1 MAYELKY
8 TIPFVD
14 VSDNA
19 FEVRISQEGYTGEA
33 MVLDGA
39 PSPFVSRLDDSDDLM
54 TPIRT
59 STAQIS
65 FVDDIDITAITPR
78 HALEYTVELY
88 SLADDEEIL
97 KWRGFLRPDIYTQP
111 NIAGPNIISVNAASS
126 IEVLK
131 GFDMDILDGNG
142 IMPVYKILQ
151 RAARQVWFT
160 NAIHF
165 PAVWY
170 NRLSIETTFYGFAYP
185 LALRISTMIYISEN
199 ENALDG
205 ENPYSASPY
214 TAFLEDFCKL
224 FGLTLVDDGLDWY
237 FVKSGWAGDYIKI
250 HSDFL
255 TDSRITDYVT
265 ESITVLSTRALHIDD
280 DSGTVDVYNGR
291 KSVAIDIATDNDSF
305 RLPNIEDYVI
315 TDSFNIES
323 FKWTG
328 DIIIDTSIER
338 FNIRR
343 LLSTCKSLSLKVK
356 ILKYKF
362 EIFDST
368 DEPFSG
374 EFVEDNTSDISE
386 FQYCGAQ
393 YIKWD
398 TYNENVDVDENKKSW
413 SPINCIL
420 INDAALI
427 KRATNTLGTN
437 GLQLALS
444 GDKAMVKISGQ
455 LGNVNSGA
463 FLFNCSAMAT
473 SNDYFHRCAWL
484 TSANHYSVINDN
496 KEYNDK
502 APSPRSAWQNE
513 DKYITA
519 SLRVGKKYFNG
530 DEWLESERP
539 LKFKIPFEKYDKRNS
554 ARQWYSIQSNK
565 TIDMPYE
572 GESGYYIPIDKPLFG
587 EVEFCIYHSF
597 IKTGGAADNND
608 WRIEYMLRGLSL
620 KYVQNIDITTSSD
633 KYILTKFEK
642 SLATNAPD
650 DLKLDLDMHGEVYAG
665 SGISRLFSEKGN
677 PVRVILSKLYPQK
690 SVQIEQQLLDTLAAM
705 YEKPSRRYTLGID
718 YREIKPFDIYLPDV
732 KLRPYALTGYE
743 VDWAEHHADVKLSQ
757 VAKFAPITAI
767 MEDTAN
773 ETQG

>member
-1 MAYELKY
+1 MAYGLKY

-14 VSDNA
+14 VSGNA

-131 GFDMDILDGNG
+131 GFDMDILDGSG
-142 IMPVYKILQ
+142 IMPAYKILQ

-160 NAIHF
+160 NMIHF

-170 NRLSIETTFYGFAYP
+170 NRPSIETTFYGFAYP

-280 DSGTVDVYNGR
+280 DSGTVDLYGG
-291 KSVAIDIATDNDSF
+291 KKEVAISIDENSENLQ
-305 RLPNIEDYVI
+305 LPNIEDYVTLLQYDVSTKSPGGPGYSDI
-315 TDSFNIES
+315 TRFLAEYGCANESEVELIRYNLLSAVVEENFNI
-323 FKWTG
+323 K
-328 DIIIDTSIER
+328 
-338 FNIRR
+338 
-343 LLSTCKSLSLKVK
+343 STW
-356 ILKYKF
+356 
-362 EIFDST
+362 
-368 DEPFSG
+368 
-374 EFVEDNTSDISE
+374 EDVPNTSAP
-386 FQYCGAQ
+386 FTCGAE
-393 YIKWD
+393 YVKWD
-398 TYNENVDVDENKKSW
+398 TSAARGDNKKNGW
-413 SPINCIL
+413 SPNGYIL
-420 INDAALI
+420 IHDTIYPASYTLDGISPSVVDSVQVAIPEHSPLVRFISKLEPRSTGTLVFNLRI
-427 KRATNTLGTN
+427 LATNDMYSWYKTN
-437 GLQLALS
+437 DTIETCEYEFSDSIPRKPL
-444 GDKAMVKISGQ
+444 KENINISVQVGEH
-455 LGNVNSGA
+455 
-463 FLFNCSAMAT
+463 
-473 SNDYFHRCAWL
+473 YFDGRTW
-484 TSANHYSVINDN
+484 I
-496 KEYNDK
+496 K
-502 APSPRSAWQNE
+502 
-513 DKYITA
+513 
-519 SLRVGKKYFNG
+519 
-530 DEWLESERP
+530 SERP
-539 LKFKIPFEKYDKRNS
+539 IIISIDIDDSNSGGWQNIKDSDVPLESMYEQASGYFMPIDQLIGGRVVVTVYSNFGKSGAVRIVRNPIGDSERKVYPSTFNIKYLLGNISLSYKPTIEYLSEQDKRNILNW
-554 ARQWYSIQSNK
+554 QKN
-565 TIDMPYE
+565 
-572 GESGYYIPIDKPLFG
+572 L
-587 EVEFCIYHSF
+587 H
-597 IKTGGAADNND
+597 NNFS
-608 WRIEYMLRGLSL
+608 EM
-620 KYVQNIDITTSSD
+620 
-633 KYILTKFEK
+633 
-642 SLATNAPD
+642 
-650 DLKLDLDMHGEVYAG
+650 LDMNLNLYGEVYAG

-677 PVRVILSKLYPQK
+677 PVRVILSNLYPQK

-705 YEKPSRRYTLGID
+705 YEQPSQRYTLGID

-757 VAKFAPITAI
+757 VAKFAPTTAI